1 MSDII
6 SSITT
11 ILTNV
16 WTLMDYN
23 LLPGI
28 SIKEIFLFTWITGT
42 MAMFFR
48 VFVFGNMVD
57 QFDDD

>member
-1 MSDII
+1 MENII

-11 ILTNV
+11 ILSSV
-16 WTLMDYN
+16 WELMDYN

-42 MAMFFR
+42 LAMFFR
-48 VFVFGNMVD
+48 IFVFGNLQD
-57 QFDDD
+57 LFDDD